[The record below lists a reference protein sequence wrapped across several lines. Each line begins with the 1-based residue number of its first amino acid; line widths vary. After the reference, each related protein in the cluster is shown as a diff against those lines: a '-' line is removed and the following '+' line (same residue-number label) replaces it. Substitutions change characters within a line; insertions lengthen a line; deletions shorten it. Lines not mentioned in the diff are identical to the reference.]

1 MATVGSMSMT
11 TYDPYAADVM
21 HDPYPY
27 YEWLRENAP
36 LFHDEVN
43 RFWVISRYAD
53 VHWALRNHEVFS
65 SNEGVGAERRP
76 VPMMIALD
84 PPDHT
89 RLRRIVQHEFVPKA
103 IAEWAPRVRQLVDAR
118 LDDALAAE
126 QVDWPSVVAH
136 PLPIQVIA
144 EMLGV
149 PGEDRIRFK
158 HWSDDTLDALGG
170 GLAPEQSARVEA
182 AIIEFSQYLYDAILT
197 RRERPADDLI
207 SLLLNPRKGE
217 VLTDNEIVSFTMLLL
232 VAGNE
237 TTTNLIGN
245 LALAFVENPDQWALL
260 KADRSLVPQAVE
272 EILRLDSPIQGF
284 FRNTLTAVE
293 RNGVTIPAGEKVMVL
308 FGSAN
313 HDPDVFPDPER
324 FDITRPATNHLAFGS
339 GIHLCLGAPVARL
352 EATLLLR
359 SMLERI
365 DHLELAGDVQRTT
378 NPLLRGVARLPLR
391 VVPA

>member
-1 MATVGSMSMT
+1 MSVT

-27 YEWLRENAP
+27 YAWLRENAP

-43 RFWVISRYAD
+43 GFWVISRYAD
-53 VHWALRNHEVFS
+53 VQWALRDHEVFS
-65 SNEGVGAERRP
+65 STEGVGAERRP

-103 IAEWAPRVRQLVDAR
+103 ITEWAPRVQQLVDAR
-118 LDDALAAE
+118 LGDALAE
-126 QVDWPSVVAH
+126 DRVDWPSVVAH

-149 PGEDRIRFK
+149 PGEDRARFK
-158 HWSDDTLDALGG
+158 RWSDDTLDALGG

-197 RRERPADDLI
+197 RRARPADDLI
-207 SLLLNPRKGE
+207 SLLLNPRRGE

-352 EATLLLR
+352 EATLLLQ